1 LLKLKAAKIVPTYA
15 PVNEALYSQ
24 GGSVKNSSI
33 VLLAFILFTFKVES
47 NPHLYS
53 GKVATFAESNTVL
66 SLHSHGVKFNEKTYK
81 HSRYS
86 YIKLINKQGAQPDI
100 LIDNTPNLI
109 ALAWSVDG
117 KYLLGVSNIK
127 DNFSPHY
134 IVFDKSGDEVA
145 RKKLNCESSINKY
158 DSFFC
163 SESSP
168 EQDWS
173 NTQINSLSISNN
185 NTGLN
190 VCIGQLCEMIAV
202 NSIKQ

>member
-1 LLKLKAAKIVPTYA
+1 
-15 PVNEALYSQ
+15 
-24 GGSVKNSSI
+24 VKNSSI

-66 SLHSHGVKFNEKTYK
+66 ALHSHGVKFNEKTYK

-134 IVFDKSGDEVA
+134 IVFDKSGDEVV